1 MSQRFAGK
9 NVIVTG
15 AAGGIG
21 LAACARLGTEGAN
34 VVAVDLASA
43 DLGPAVEAVEGA
55 GGKVLAVGADVTVE
69 ADVQRYVQATVAEF
83 GQVDCLFNNAGIEG
97 PVVPTID
104 YTEATFDAVM
114 GVNVKGVF
122 FGLKHTVR
130 AMLETGGGSIVNTAS
145 IAGLVG
151 TPNIIAYGAS
161 KHAVVGMT
169 KTAAREFGGQRIR
182 TNAVCP
188 APIETRMWFSL
199 VEGYGGDDAEAFDKA
214 RQAAN
219 PMGRHGQPEEVVALV
234 LFLLSDDASYM
245 NGAIVPVDGGW
256 EAS

>member
-21 LAACARLGTEGAN
+21 LAACSRLGAEGAN
-34 VVAVDLASA
+34 VVAVDLPTA
-43 DLGPAVEAVEGA
+43 DLTPALEAVQI
-55 GGKVLAVGADVTVE
+55 GGGTGLAVGADVTIE
-69 ADVQRYVQATVAEF
+69 ADVEKYVQATVSEF
-83 GQVDCLFNNAGIEG
+83 GQVDALFNNAGIEG
-97 PVVPTID
+97 PVVPTVD

-114 GVNVKGVF
+114 GVNAKGVF
-122 FGLKHTVR
+122 FGLKHTVA

-169 KTAAREFGGQRIR
+169 KTVAREFGGQNIR

-188 APIETRMWFSL
+188 SPIETRMWFAL
-199 VEGYGGDDAEAFDKA
+199 VDGYWGDDAEEFDKA

-245 NGAIVPVDGGW
+245 NGAIIPVDGGW